1 MGVYDEL
8 VARLEQAETRVGEL
22 QGEMRYVWD
31 LISNPHISSSQKITL
46 LAVRDLIRRTGRDI
60 EQFTEVSMI
69 ELGKLIGA
77 SRWTAGSN
85 VTSLA
90 EMGALA
96 RREHTEVVEGR
107 YGRKVYKTRVSVALT
122 MFAQY
127 PAMLKPLQARNHG
140 GKREK
145 RCPHCQSKDLLLYK
159 QLWCACCK
167 REIDSTM
174 EPVNDDRT
182 MDEFVDD
189 VLRRD
194 RERGEL

>member
-1 MGVYDEL
+1 MGVFDEL
-8 VARLEQAETRVGEL
+8 VARLERAEARSTEL
-22 QGEMRYVWD
+22 EGEMRYIWD
-31 LISNPHISSSQKITL
+31 LISNPGLSSSEKITL
-46 LAVRDLIRRTGRDI
+46 LAVRDLIKRTGRDL
-60 EQFTEVSMI
+60 EQFTEVSMN
-69 ELGKLIGA
+69 ELGKLTGT

-96 RREHTEVVEGR
+96 RRERTEATEGLF
-107 YGRKVYKTRVSVALT
+107 GRKVYKTTVSVALT
-122 MFAQY
+122 MFSEH
-127 PAMLKPLQARNHG
+127 PALLQPLAARNHG

-167 REIDSTM
+167 REIDSKIG
-174 EPVNDDRT
+174 PVNDDRT

-189 VLRRD
+189 VLQRD
-194 RERGEL
+194 RERGEQ